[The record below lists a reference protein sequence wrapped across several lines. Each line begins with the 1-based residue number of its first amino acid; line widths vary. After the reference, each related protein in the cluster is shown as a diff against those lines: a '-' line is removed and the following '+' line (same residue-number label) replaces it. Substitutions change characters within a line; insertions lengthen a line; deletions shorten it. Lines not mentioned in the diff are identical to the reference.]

1 MAISDFFRIFAAKI
15 DNMDKNKVYTF
26 DAEVVSRMGVR
37 TIAICDSDLNKFG
50 QTLTNELEIGDK
62 LVMTI
67 TKK

>member
-1 MAISDFFRIFAAKI
+1 MK
-15 DNMDKNKVYTF
+15 KNKVYTF

-37 TIAICDSDLNKFG
+37 TIAICDSEIPNLG
-50 QTLTNELEIGDK
+50 QVLVNELSIGDK

>member
-1 MAISDFFRIFAAKI
+1 
-15 DNMDKNKVYTF
+15 MDKNKVYTF